1 LNFDEHN
8 TTPPPEPPDPTD
20 AAGPSGEVG
29 PAASHTPQENA
40 PVEPTL
46 PAPTGPAI
54 PEDLRVPW
62 SWPDLLFLGAF
73 TLAATILFTLL
84 IEGIFALCGVS
95 PAQIRQSPSTQSYFA
110 LVAQGLLL
118 FALLGYL
125 VAQVRV
131 RVRTPFWRT
140 IGWRPIETGG
150 RPRPL
155 VYLGIFGA
163 GLVFATVI
171 EIASALIGTK
181 SKLPIEKLFQ
191 VRLAAILFILMAIL
205 IAPVIE
211 ETIFRGFIYPVIA
224 RRFGVAT
231 GIIGTGVLFG
241 ILHAPQLWGGW
252 GQIALLVIV
261 GIVFTYAR
269 AVTGTVVASYLLH
282 VSYNSFI
289 SLAFF
294 IASHGLRH
302 FPPGP

>member
-1 LNFDEHN
+1 MSFDEHN
-8 TTPPPEPPDPTD
+8 TTPPREPLDFGG
-20 AAGPSGEVG
+20 AAPSGEAEPNAG
-29 PAASHTPQENA
+29 ATPPEDAVVEQA
-40 PVEPTL
+40 P
-46 PAPTGPAI
+46 PAPAGPGV

-62 SWPDLLFLGAF
+62 KWPDVLFLGVF
-73 TLAATILFTLL
+73 TLAATIVLTLL
-84 IEGIFALCGVS
+84 VEGIFALCGVG
-95 PAQIRQSPSTQSYFA
+95 PAQIRQSPRTQSYFA
-110 LVAQGLLL
+110 LVAQALLL

-125 VAQVRV
+125 VAQVRI
-131 RVRTPFWRT
+131 RARTPFWRT

-150 RPRPL
+150 RPR
-155 VYLGIFGA
+155 VVAYLGILGA
-163 GLVFATVI
+163 GLVFAIVI
-171 EIASALIGTK
+171 EFASGLIGTK
-181 SKLPIEKLFQ
+181 TKLPIEKLFQ
-191 VRLAAILFILMAIL
+191 DRMAAILFILMAIL

-252 GQIALLVIV
+252 GQIVLLVIV

-282 VSYNSFI
+282 VSYNSFV

-294 IASHGLRH
+294 IASHGLRR
-302 FPPGP
+302 FPPSP

>member
-1 LNFDEHN
+1 MSFDEHN
-8 TTPPPEPPDPTD
+8 TTPPPEPPDSADASRSGGAGPTAGATPPED
-20 AAGPSGEVG
+20 AAVV
-29 PAASHTPQENA
+29 QVA
-40 PVEPTL
+40 PVPAGPT
-46 PAPTGPAI
+46 I

-62 SWPDLLFLGAF
+62 NWSDLLFLGAF
-73 TLAATILFTLL
+73 TVAATILLTLVV
-84 IEGIFALCGVS
+84 EGIFALCGVS
-95 PAQIRQSPSTQSYFA
+95 PAQIRQSPRTQSYFA
-110 LVAQGLLL
+110 LVAQSLLL

-125 VAQVRV
+125 VAQIRV

-140 IGWRPIETGG
+140 IGWRPMETGG
-150 RPRPL
+150 RPRTL
-155 VYLGIFGA
+155 VYLSIFGA
-163 GLVFATVI
+163 GLVFAAVI
-171 EIASALIGTK
+171 ETASALIGTK

-191 VRLAAILFILMAIL
+191 DRPAAILFILMAIL

-282 VSYNSFI
+282 MSYNSLV
-289 SLAFF
+289 SLFF
-294 IASHGLRH
+294 FVASHGLRH